1 MDGGL
6 ELLAT
11 ELSTMELS
19 AMDGNSDG
27 SSDGSFDGSS
37 DDGSDGRSGAG
48 NRHAFEMP
56 RGSVAR

>member
-19 AMDGNSDG
+19 AMDG